1 MFTYKEE
8 FLFMSGFIKRTA
20 AALVLSIGLLN
31 TASADE
37 IYSSDFVSFYPATSA
52 CDPCGKWLDNIS
64 VYGSW
69 LYWKVNGDEYDYA
82 VEKTR
87 LLSTEGI
94 IRDRETI
101 HDVKFGWD
109 SGFRIGV
116 GAELP
121 SLCWRADVVWTHF
134 RDTSSKSTEIH
145 GTIGNEQTLVSLPAA
160 FNFGDQLG
168 SGESAVFTGRV
179 NFRYD
184 TVDIE
189 FGKWCCCTDC
199 VKFRPHIGLRLAE
212 IHDGFHDKVE
222 FAGGAQENFS
232 ETAAPFGRFFAKNRF
247 KGAGIRAGLDLD
259 LCLCEGLSLIGR
271 GAGSIVWGRTRLSQ
285 SFKYPFSLIG
295 DFYHGEIDESY
306 RNSKIITDLSLG
318 IRYKTMCGCFPVIA
332 ELAWEHHFI
341 FSKHRFWIDNAFAQP
356 LIEADLEPIGP
367 LLTTSSWKKN
377 GSVSLQGV
385 TLSLG
390 VEF

>member
-1 MFTYKEE
+1 
-8 FLFMSGFIKRTA
+8 MSGFIKRTA
-20 AALVLSIGLLN
+20 ACLALSVALFNVAL
-31 TASADE
+31 ADE
-37 IYSSDFVSFYPATSA
+37 FGSPDFVSFYPAMPA

-87 LLSTEGI
+87 FQSEGI

-109 SGFRIGV
+109 SGFRIGL
-116 GAELP
+116 GALLP

-145 GTIGNEQTLVSLPAA
+145 GTEGNTQTFVSLPAV
-160 FNFGDQLG
+160 FNFGDQLLSSEG
-168 SGESAVFTGRV
+168 AVFSGRV

-189 FGKWCCCTDC
+189 FSKWCCCTHC
-199 VKFRPHIGLRLAE
+199 VQFRPHIGLRLAE
-212 IHDGFHDKVE
+212 IQEGFHDKVQ
-222 FAGGAQENFS
+222 FNGGAFETFS
-232 ETAAPFGRFFAKNRF
+232 NTGASHGRFFAKNRF
-247 KGAGIRAGLDLD
+247 KGAGIRAGFDLD
-259 LCLCEGLSLIGR
+259 LCLCEGWSLIGR
-271 GAGSIVWGRTRLSQ
+271 GAGSVVWGRTHLSQ
-285 SFKYPFSLIG
+285 SFKYPLG
-295 DFYHGEIDESY
+295 TGGNFYNGEIDENF
-306 RNSKIITDLSLG
+306 RNSRIITDLSLG

-332 ELAWEHHFI
+332 ELAWEHHYI
-341 FSKHRFWIDNAFAQP
+341 FNQHRFWVDNSFELPSGAEISAPVSNILF
-356 LIEADLEPIGP
+356 
-367 LLTTSSWKKN
+367 TTSSWKKN
-377 GSVSLQGV
+377 GNVSLQGL